1 MSIRRF
7 LVRSVLASG
16 LAFGL
21 ACAYVAWPNCRPLQK
36 ADAIVVLGSA
46 VWPNEQP
53 SPSLSRRI
61 GRGVELWQAGLAP
74 VLVPTGGLGRFPPA
88 EADVMARVARANGVP
103 DAALVL
109 EREAAS
115 TAESAARV
123 RALAEAHGWRQII
136 VVSEPYHLRRSTL
149 LFQAQGLGVQTAC
162 APWGS
167 QVWPNVYQT
176 MREAGG
182 IILQSFGVAAGQSGS
197 LEALAEYARFD
208 RL

>member
-1 MSIRRF
+1 MSLRRF

-16 LAFGL
+16 LVFGL
-21 ACAYVAWPNCRPLQK
+21 ACAYVAWPNCRPLQS

-53 SPSLSRRI
+53 SPSLARRI

-88 EADVMARVARANGVP
+88 EAEVMARVARANGIP

-115 TAESAARV
+115 TAESAALV
-123 RALAEAHGWRQII
+123 RALAETHGWQQVI
-136 VVSEPYHLRRSTL
+136 VVSEPYHLRRSAL
-149 LFQAQGLGVQTAC
+149 LFQAQGLAVQTAC
-162 APWGS
+162 APWS
-167 QVWPNVYQT
+167 AQTWPNVYQT

-182 IILQSFGVAAGQSGS
+182 IILQSFGIATGQAAK
-197 LEALAEYARFD
+197 LDVLAEYVRFD